1 MITFGFKN
9 KFSGWIRAVIAIL
22 IGLLMVIRPGTS
34 LIIVVKIIAAILIAT
49 GIVTLVYGII
59 NRRSGGMGLLVFNTV
74 VDIVIGALLFAFP
87 EFVASFVI
95 IVIGAVLLGFGVS
108 QIVVMISA
116 ASMVLITPWTFIL
129 PVICA
134 GGGLLLLL
142 RPFEG
147 AATMTLLAGIAIL
160 VYGLSELF
168 TTWKMARA
176 MKEYEIRFPSSS
188 GSSDGGKK
196 GTDYSGVKD
205 AEFEKVD
212 E

>member
-9 KFSGWIRAVIAIL
+9 KFSGWIRAAIAIL
-22 IGLLMVIRPGTS
+22 IGCVMVIKPGTS
-34 LIIVVKIIAAILIAT
+34 LIIVVKIIASILIAT
-49 GIVTLVYGII
+49 GIVTLVYGLA
-59 NRRSGGMGLLVFNTV
+59 NRRAGGLGLLILNTV
-74 VDIVIGALLFAFP
+74 VDVIIGALLFSFP

-108 QIVVMISA
+108 QIVTMISA
-116 ASMVLITPWTFIL
+116 ASVVKITPWTFIL
-129 PVICA
+129 PVICS

-142 RPFEG
+142 KPFEG
-147 AATMTLLAGIAIL
+147 ASAMTLLAGIAVLI
-160 VYGLSELF
+160 YGISELF
-168 TTWKMARA
+168 TTLKMARA

-188 GSSDGGKK
+188 DSSKGGKS
-196 GTDYSGVKD
+196 GMDYGSAKD